1 MQNDNLR
8 PRSAYRIS
16 RANAGAAWTAEDLQ
30 ELAKLVE
37 TGTPIPAIAQRL
49 GRSQEA
55 IRGQAQRAGL
65 LRKRG
70 RLNVESRSE

>member
-1 MQNDNLR
+1 MHDDPLR

-16 RANAGAAWTAEDLQ
+16 RTNAGAAWTAEDLQ
-30 ELAKLVE
+30 ELANLVE
-37 TGTPIPAIAQRL
+37 TGTPIPTIAQRI

-65 LRKRG
+65 LRRRG
-70 RLNVESRSE
+70 RSGVESRSE